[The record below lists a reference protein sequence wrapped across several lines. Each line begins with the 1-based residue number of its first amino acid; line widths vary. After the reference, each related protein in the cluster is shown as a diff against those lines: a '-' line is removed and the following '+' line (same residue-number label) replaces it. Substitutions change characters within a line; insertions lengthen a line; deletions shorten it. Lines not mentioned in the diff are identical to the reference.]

1 MSKVLITG
9 GAGFIG
15 SNLARAYLA
24 KGYEVIIVDNLST
37 GKLSNVPENVTLY
50 EEDIRSSNFIDIV
63 KKEQPDVINHHAAQI
78 DVQLSIKNPAEDASI
93 NILGTI
99 NVLEAVKMINET
111 KECRLVYP
119 SSAAV
124 YGEPQYL
131 GVDEVHPIKPISFYG
146 ASKFTPEFYIQVYH
160 QFHNIPYTIFRYAN
174 VFGIGQDP
182 KGEGGVISILV
193 DKIVNNEL
201 FTVFGDG
208 EQTRDFIY
216 VEDIVSANLIASEKP
231 INTVV
236 NISTNTK
243 ISLNELINVAEGVIN
258 SKIETKYAEERSGD
272 IKHSYLNNKK
282 ANEQLG
288 WYPAF
293 TLEQGLLKT
302 IEYYKNK

>member
-63 KKEQPDVINHHAAQI
+63 KEEQPDVINHHAAQI

-160 QFHNIPYTIFRYAN
+160 QLHNIPYTIFRYAN